1 MTVQHEEPLQGAPIR
16 ANVAP
21 VVSSIRHRVAER
33 TEYPPQ
39 ERGISQYVRPTSE
52 FLNVVQICLTSSP
65 DTLRRGT
72 LERLAT
78 PIFYPILNLAHQS
91 SR

>member
-1 MTVQHEEPLQGAPIR
+1 MAVQHEEPLQVAPIR

-39 ERGISQYVRPTSE
+39 ERWISQYVPPSSE
-52 FLNVVQICLTSSP
+52 VLNVVK
-65 DTLRRGT
+65 
-72 LERLAT
+72 
-78 PIFYPILNLAHQS
+78 
-91 SR
+91 